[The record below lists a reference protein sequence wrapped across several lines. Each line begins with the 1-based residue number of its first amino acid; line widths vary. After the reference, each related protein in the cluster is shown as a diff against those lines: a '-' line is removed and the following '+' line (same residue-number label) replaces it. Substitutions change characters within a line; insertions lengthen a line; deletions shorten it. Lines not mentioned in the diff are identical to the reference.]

1 MLRRRLLVAF
11 DFDHTMVEENSDIV
25 ARKLIH
31 VDLIPEKVRRLYQ
44 TSGWTQ
50 YMAEVFKLLYK
61 NKVKKEMILGAMHN
75 LTPTPNMQELLK
87 WLKVEGH
94 ETIIISDS
102 NSVFIEEWLQHKN
115 LQECVKHVF
124 TNPASFDEKG
134 LLSIQPYQDQ
144 NWCDLS
150 TRNLCKGYILETY
163 LKERQ
168 TEGESFDAVVYVG
181 DGQNDLCP
189 ALKLKENDFVFPR
202 AGFQLENS
210 LKDSTF
216 QGKLA
221 AKVYIWTSA
230 DEIRNNLES
239 VL

>member
-31 VDLIPEKVRRLYQ
+31 VDLVPETVRKLYQ

-50 YMAEVFKLLYK
+50 YMAEIFKLLYN
-61 NKVKKEMILGAMHN
+61 NKVKKETILDAMKK
-75 LTPTPNMQELLK
+75 LTPTPNMLELLK

-94 ETIIISDS
+94 EMIIISDS
-102 NSVFIEEWLQHKN
+102 NSVFIEEWLQKKN
-115 LQECVKHVF
+115 LQDFIKHVF
-124 TNPASFDEKG
+124 TNPASFDENG
-134 LLSIQPYQDQ
+134 LLTIRPYQDQ
-144 NWCDLS
+144 DWCDMS

-168 TEGESFDAVVYVG
+168 AEGASFDAIVYVG

-189 ALKLKENDFVFPR
+189 ALKLSEHDFVFPR

-210 LKDSTF
+210 LKDPTL
-216 QGKLA
+216 GEKLA
-221 AKVYIWTSA
+221 AKVYTWTSA
-230 DEIRNNLES
+230 EEIRNNLEN
-239 VL
+239 LQ